1 MHKTQLN
8 PWRWQDAL
16 GFSQGWRIDGFQSIV
31 FVSGQ
36 VSISDDHGVM
46 HEGDFE
52 AQARMAFENLR
63 TVLEQAGASL
73 GDVVKL
79 GVFLVGMEHLPEY
92 GKVLS
97 EFFEGQS
104 PASTAVGVS
113 ALARPGM
120 MLEVE
125 AYAVL

>member
-52 AQARMAFENLR
+52 AQARMGLGRSFSVHLR
-63 TVLEQAGASL
+63 MRTLLCLPRSWLERCGSRA
-73 GDVVKL
+73 
-79 GVFLVGMEHLPEY
+79 VGM
-92 GKVLS
+92 S
-97 EFFEGQS
+97 S
-104 PASTAVGVS
+104 
-113 ALARPGM
+113 
-120 MLEVE
+120 
-125 AYAVL
+125 